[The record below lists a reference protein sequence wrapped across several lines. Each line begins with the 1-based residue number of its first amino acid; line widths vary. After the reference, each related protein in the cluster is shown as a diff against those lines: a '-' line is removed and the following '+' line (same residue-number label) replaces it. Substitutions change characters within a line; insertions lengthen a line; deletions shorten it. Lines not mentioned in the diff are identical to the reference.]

1 MAGPAE
7 SMPVDVKSDGPDAEN
22 GAAEPSQRRSG
33 RRKHRPS
40 ILRVVLG
47 HRGRP
52 VTLFLG
58 LGLIIGCEILL
69 AIDVTR
75 REAAVLKSQAEVA
88 LLPTPDSALQS
99 LARRVAIDMTPLC
112 WVGYLLVAD
121 GLLAGFRRRSA
132 SQPGSPLRT
141 RPRRFAF
148 AFVTS
153 VGVWLFFDWVNFSF
167 IHAWTYH
174 GLPTNL
180 PHEYVA
186 KFIAFGAIS
195 PAIFLTAELYQQLG
209 LRRVRLPALR
219 IGQAWRVGAFVAGLG
234 LLVFPFVVQQPIGC
248 LTLWVSLIF
257 VLDPVNAW
265 AGAPSLLRDW
275 QAGRWGRTV
284 ALMAGGATCGILWE
298 FWNYWAIAK
307 WTYDLPFLGPLESY
321 RAFEMPWPGFVGF
334 LPFALECWVA
344 FQAFVVG
351 ARALGLRFV
360 EPLPDHD
367 AVV

>member
-1 MAGPAE
+1 
-7 SMPVDVKSDGPDAEN
+7 MPHDVKSTGSGAEN
-22 GAAEPSQRRSG
+22 GAAGPNQRRSG
-33 RRKHRPS
+33 RIKHRPS
-40 ILRVVLG
+40 TLRAVAG
-47 HRGRP
+47 HHGRP
-52 VTLFLG
+52 VTLLLG
-58 LGLIIGCEILL
+58 LGLIIVCEVLL

-75 REAAVLKSQAEVA
+75 REVRVLKSRADVSV
-88 LLPTPDSALQS
+88 LPAPDSALQR
-99 LARRVAIDMTPLC
+99 LARRVAIDMTPLS

-121 GLLAGFRRRSA
+121 GLLAGLRRRGTGR
-132 SQPGSPLRT
+132 PGSPLDT

-153 VGVWLFFDWVNFSF
+153 VAVWLFFDWVNFSF

-174 GLPTNL
+174 GLPTNR

-195 PAIFLTAELYQQLG
+195 PAIFLTAEVYQRLG
-209 LRRVRLPALR
+209 LRRVRLPPLR
-219 IGQAWRVGAFVAGLG
+219 IGQAWQVGAFLAGFG
-234 LLVFPFVVQQPIGC
+234 LLLFPFVVQQPIGC

-257 VLDPVNAW
+257 VLDPLNAW

-298 FWNYWAIAK
+298 FWNYWAAAK
-307 WTYDLPFLGPLESY
+307 WTYDLPFLGPLEQY
-321 RAFEMPWPGFVGF
+321 RAFEMPFPGFLGF

-351 ARALGLRFV
+351 TRALGLRFV

-367 AVV
+367 AVL

>member
-1 MAGPAE
+1 
-7 SMPVDVKSDGPDAEN
+7 MPHNVKSAGPDAEN
-22 GAAEPSQRRSG
+22 GAAEPNQLRSA
-33 RRKHRPS
+33 RSKHPPLT
-40 ILRVVLG
+40 LRVVSG
-47 HRGRP
+47 RRGRP
-52 VTLFLG
+52 VTLLLG
-58 LGLIIGCEILL
+58 LGLILVCEALL

-75 REAAVLKSQAEVA
+75 REVAVLKSEADVS
-88 LLPTPDSALQS
+88 LLPAPDSALQH

-112 WVGYLLVAD
+112 WIGYLLVAD
-121 GLLAGFRRRSA
+121 GLLAGLRRRSA
-132 SQPGSPLRT
+132 GQPGSPLRT
-141 RPRRFAF
+141 RPKRFTF

-153 VGVWLFFDWVNFSF
+153 VGLWLFFDWVNFSF

-174 GLPTNL
+174 GLPTSRL
-180 PHEYVA
+180 HEYVA

-195 PAIFLTAELYQQLG
+195 LAMFLAAELYQRLG
-209 LRRVRLPALR
+209 LRRMRLPPLR
-219 IGQAWRVGAFVAGLG
+219 IGQGWRVGAFLAGFG
-234 LLVFPFVVQQPIGC
+234 LLLFPFVVQRPIGC

-298 FWNYWAIAK
+298 FWNYWAAAK
-307 WTYDLPFLGPLESY
+307 WTYDLPFLGSLEPY
-321 RAFEMPWPGFVGF
+321 RAFEMPLPGFLGF

-367 AVV
+367 GVL

>member
-1 MAGPAE
+1 
-7 SMPVDVKSDGPDAEN
+7 MPLNVKSGGPDAEN
-22 GAAEPSQRRSG
+22 GAAEPNQRRSG
-33 RRKHRPS
+33 RIKHPPS
-40 ILRVVLG
+40 TPGAVTGRG
-47 HRGRP
+47 GRP
-52 VTLFLG
+52 ATLLLG
-58 LGLIIGCEILL
+58 LGLIIVCEVLL

-75 REAAVLKSQAEVA
+75 REATVLKSQTDVS
-88 LLPTPDSALQS
+88 LLPAPDSALQR
-99 LARRVAIDMTPLC
+99 LARGVAIDMTPLC

-121 GLLAGFRRRSA
+121 GLLAGLRRRNA
-132 SQPGSPLRT
+132 GPPGSPLGT

-174 GLPTNL
+174 GLPTDRL
-180 PHEYVA
+180 HEYVA

-195 PAIFLTAELYQQLG
+195 PAIFLTAELYQRLG

-219 IGQAWRVGAFVAGLG
+219 IGQAWRVGAFVAGFG
-234 LLVFPFVVQQPIGC
+234 LLLFPFVVQQPIGC
-248 LTLWVSLIF
+248 LTLWVRLIF

-298 FWNYWAIAK
+298 FWNYWAAAK
-307 WTYDLPFLGPLESY
+307 WTYDLPFLGSLESY
-321 RAFEMPWPGFVGF
+321 RVFEMPWPGFLGF

-367 AVV
+367 AVL